1 MHTARDILS
10 TITQHKEGD
19 CMKQW
24 TKQGFQMTCPLIKGV
39 IDSDLCIEV
48 QECIEG
54 NIPVSLE
61 YEDFLQPEDC
71 ERICQECK
79 YHI

>member
-1 MHTARDILS
+1 M
-10 TITQHKEGD
+10 
-19 CMKQW
+19 
-24 TKQGFQMTCPLIKGV
+24 TKVSKLGFQMTCPLIDGV

-61 YEDFLQPEDC
+61 LEDFLILEDHKN
-71 ERICQECK
+71 ICTDCK

>member
-1 MHTARDILS
+1 MN
-10 TITQHKEGD
+10 
-19 CMKQW
+19 
-24 TKQGFQMTCPLIKGV
+24 TKLGFQMKCPLIDGV

-48 QECIEG
+48 QDCIEG

-61 YEDFLQPEDC
+61 LEDFLQPENC
-71 ERICQECK
+71 MTICQECK

>member
-1 MHTARDILS
+1 MNWGSKL
-10 TITQHKEGD
+10 
-19 CMKQW
+19 
-24 TKQGFQMTCPLIKGV
+24 GFQMECPLAEGV

-54 NIPVSLE
+54 NIPVTLE
-61 YEDFLQPEDC
+61 LEDFLARDDC
-71 ERICQECK
+71 VSICKECR

>member
-1 MHTARDILS
+1 
-10 TITQHKEGD
+10 
-19 CMKQW
+19 
-24 TKQGFQMTCPLIKGV
+24 MTCPLTEGV

-61 YEDFLQPEDC
+61 LEDFLEAEDC
-71 ERICQECK
+71 EQKCKECK

>member
-1 MHTARDILS
+1 MASETHTLLFEMS
-10 TITQHKEGD
+10 ETSSVET
-19 CMKQW
+19 
-24 TKQGFQMTCPLIKGV
+24 TCNREFKINSV

-54 NIPVSLE
+54 NVPITIE
-61 YEDFLQPEDC
+61 YEDFLEAENSDATC
-71 ERICQECK
+71 RECK

>member
-1 MHTARDILS
+1 
-10 TITQHKEGD
+10 
-19 CMKQW
+19 
-24 TKQGFQMTCPLIKGV
+24 MTCPLAEGV

-61 YEDFLQPEDC
+61 LEDFLLPEDC
-71 ERICQECK
+71 EKTCKECK

>member
-1 MHTARDILS
+1 MNR
-10 TITQHKEGD
+10 KY
-19 CMKQW
+19 
-24 TKQGFQMTCPLIKGV
+24 GFRMTCPLIEGV

-61 YEDFLQPEDC
+61 LEDFLQPENC
-71 ERICQECK
+71 EEICRDCK

>member
-1 MHTARDILS
+1 
-10 TITQHKEGD
+10 
-19 CMKQW
+19 MKW
-24 TKQGFQMTCPLIKGV
+24 SKQGFQMTCPLTEGV

-61 YEDFLQPEDC
+61 LEDFLLPEDSEKTC
-71 ERICQECK
+71 KECK

>member
-1 MHTARDILS
+1 
-10 TITQHKEGD
+10 
-19 CMKQW
+19 MKW
-24 TKQGFQMTCPLIKGV
+24 SKQGFQMTCPLTEGV

-48 QECIEG
+48 QECVEG

-61 YEDFLQPEDC
+61 LEDFLLPEDC
-71 ERICQECK
+71 EKTCKECK

>member
-1 MHTARDILS
+1 MNKTSNL
-10 TITQHKEGD
+10 
-19 CMKQW
+19 
-24 TKQGFQMTCPLIKGV
+24 GFQMTCPLVDAV

-54 NIPVSLE
+54 NISITLAL
-61 YEDFLQPEDC
+61 EDFLTKEKYKD
-71 ERICQECK
+71 ICAGCK

>member
-1 MHTARDILS
+1 M
-10 TITQHKEGD
+10 
-19 CMKQW
+19 MKN
-24 TKQGFQMTCPLIKGV
+24 GFQMTCPLINSV

-54 NIPVSLE
+54 NVPITIE
-61 YEDFLQPEDC
+61 YEDFLEAENSDATC
-71 ERICQECK
+71 RECK